1 MSYLFDPE
9 VRGEVVRMHLGAPIE
24 QQFVGVSQTL
34 RSIYGDHVSPG
45 QRWMF
50 SNAGGIMC
58 SISPLHVSPSEYLL
72 FDAVTYSNASKTN
85 VLGVSEETLRG
96 FGAVSE
102 ETAMAMVRGVLRAAD
117 ADLGVSV
124 TGIAGPGG
132 GTDDKPVGT
141 VWIGVGN
148 RGGVVYAKRFL
159 FRGDRER
166 IRVMSTYTALRLI
179 QELANDTDRA

>member
-1 MSYLFDPE
+1 MLRRARGYAPAAIRLDHDVPE
-9 VRGEVVRMHLGAPIE
+9 VLAAGAELKNTFCLTDGSLAYMSGHI
-24 QQFVGVSQTL
+24 GDMGTL
-34 RSIYGDHVSPG
+34 
-45 QRWMF
+45 
-50 SNAGGIMC
+50 
-58 SISPLHVSPSEYLL
+58 
-72 FDAVTYSNASKTN
+72 
-85 VLGVSEETLRG
+85 ETLRA

-102 ETAMAMVRGVLRAAD
+102 ETATAMVRGVLRTCS

-148 RGGVVYAKRFL
+148 RAGNVYARRFL

-166 IRVMSTYTALRLI
+166 VRVMSAYTALRMV
-179 QELANDTDRA
+179 QELADGREHG